1 MASSSVWAGPSLY
14 SRMDT
19 MTMTID
25 ALKAELART
34 GEVAIGFNRT
44 KQFLRNPAGF
54 LGLRRPS
61 LPAPQ
66 VIVNDFG
73 LWAAVDG
80 FPDGGVPWSRIL
92 EVHITKVNVSAYIDV
107 SIRTPDT
114 PDRRRTLRLPHM
126 LTVDPDTLAKWIVM
140 ELMER
145 GNPI

>member
-1 MASSSVWAGPSLY
+1 METK
-14 SRMDT
+14 R
-19 MTMTID
+19 ID
-25 ALKAELART
+25 ALRAELARD

-44 KQFLRNPAGF
+44 KQFLLNPAGF
-54 LGLRRPS
+54 LGLRRYSP
-61 LPAPQ
+61 PAPQ
-66 VIVNDFG
+66 VIVNNFG

-80 FPDGGVPWSRIL
+80 FPEGGVPWARIL
-92 EVHITKVNVSAYIDV
+92 EVHITKVNVSSYIDV

-126 LTVDPDTLAKWIVM
+126 LTVDPEDLAKWIVM

>member
-1 MASSSVWAGPSLY
+1 
-14 SRMDT
+14 
-19 MTMTID
+19 MTKTID
-25 ALKAELART
+25 ALKAELARA

-44 KQFLRNPAGF
+44 KQFLSNPTGF
-54 LGLRRPS
+54 LGLRRPV
-61 LPAPQ
+61 LPAAQ
-66 VIVNDFG
+66 VIVSDYG

-80 FPDGGVPWSRIL
+80 FPEGGVPWSRIL
-92 EVHITKVNVSAYIDV
+92 EVHIAKVNVSSYVDV

-126 LTVDPDTLAKWIVM
+126 LTVDPETLAKWIVM